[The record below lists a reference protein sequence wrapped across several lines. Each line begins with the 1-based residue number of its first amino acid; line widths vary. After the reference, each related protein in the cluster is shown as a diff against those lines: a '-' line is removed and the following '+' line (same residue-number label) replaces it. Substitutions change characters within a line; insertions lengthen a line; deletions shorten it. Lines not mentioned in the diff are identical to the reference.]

1 MAAIND
7 ADGNVAQVTTDG
19 RLPVEVGGNVSVNA
33 TEYVARVDRT
43 LTTPTSET
51 VWMPNRLYEGLA
63 VTKGLVSRATAAT
76 GGTQLSPQSRLL
88 ANSPFVQDF
97 VSTLGPGQSI
107 SVQASTSILEE
118 FNLFASATWI
128 EEAI

>member
-19 RLPVEVGGNVSVNA
+19 RLQVKVGGNVSVNA
-33 TEYVARVDRT
+33 TEYVARVDGT

-107 SVQASTSILEE
+107 SVQASTSILE
-118 FNLFASATWI
+118 
-128 EEAI
+128 